1 VKKKKKTGLSPQS
14 FVTSVTFATI
24 LKLFHVQKDLSSCL
38 AELRPIHTASHVI
51 FLTTAARPAT
61 YEVGCRSGLLFYS
74 QKLLLHSPL
83 QPLWGLACSTI
94 VEYSQQE
101 GFYRVPLPAARQT
114 PKLEDQWLERSNSGV
129 SSVWNDSFIMISWYI
144 WTSVAEGGNYGREIA
159 ENFTESG
166 DFHVT
171 FGFFYMP

>member
-1 VKKKKKTGLSPQS
+1 MAVQTEPGLTDSAS
-14 FVTSVTFATI
+14 FVKDPTNTR
-24 LKLFHVQKDLSSCL
+24 VQSS
-38 AELRPIHTASHVI
+38 
-51 FLTTAARPAT
+51 
-61 YEVGCRSGLLFYS
+61 YS
-74 QKLLLHSPL
+74 ILLLHSAL
-83 QPLWGLACSTI
+83 QPLWVLACSNV